1 VIEMVFTK
9 EQSDKVRALIN
20 SIPTRVEKII
30 SDNQDLQDITQ
41 EYLGEKMSDNIVEK
55 IVKQEIEKAL
65 FEEMVGVMFGE

>member
-1 VIEMVFTK
+1 MVFTK

-55 IVKQEIEKAL
+55 IIKKEIEKAL

>member
-1 VIEMVFTK
+1 MVFTK

>member
-1 VIEMVFTK
+1 MVFTK
-9 EQSDKVRALIN
+9 EQSDKVKALIN
-20 SIPTRVEKII
+20 SIPTRIEKII
-30 SDNQDLQDITQ
+30 SDNKDLQDITQ

>member
-1 VIEMVFTK
+1 MVFTK
-9 EQSDKVRALIN
+9 EQSDKVKALIN

>member
-1 VIEMVFTK
+1 MVFTK
-9 EQSDKVRALIN
+9 EQSDKVKALIN
-20 SIPTRVEKII
+20 SIPTRVEKIV

>member
-1 VIEMVFTK
+1 MVFTK
-9 EQSDKVRALIN
+9 EQSDKVKALIN

-30 SDNQDLQDITQ
+30 SDNKDLQDITQ